1 MQYHSHRCRVKKDFE
16 RKRGRDGGRYR
27 SCPGDL
33 REFLLDWYSRIQH
46 SIDCRIMC
54 RLLKKVFLVKA
65 SMLQQQEHCGE
76 CLTRELQPGH
86 VQIDGGWLN
95 HFRGEYG
102 LTSRKPN
109 RKFKV
114 PRRVL
119 SERLV
124 IFWTSVAKV
133 RTMVMEHFG
142 YDRDFRNID
151 RR

>member
-1 MQYHSHRCRVKKDFE
+1 
-16 RKRGRDGGRYR
+16 
-27 SCPGDL
+27 
-33 REFLLDWYSRIQH
+33 
-46 SIDCRIMC
+46 
-54 RLLKKVFLVKA
+54 
-65 SMLQQQEHCGE
+65 MLQQEHCAE

-86 VQIDGGWLN
+86 VEINGSWLN
-95 HFRGEYG
+95 YFLVEYG

-109 RKFKV
+109 RKCKV
-114 PRRVL
+114 QRRVF

>member
-1 MQYHSHRCRVKKDFE
+1 MQYFSHRHRVKRDFE
-16 RKRGRDGGRYR
+16 RKPGRGGGRWR
-27 SCPGDL
+27 SCPER
-33 REFLLDWYSRIQH
+33 RELLLDWYSRIRH

-54 RLLKKVFLVKA
+54 RLPKKVLLVKA
-65 SMLQQQEHCGE
+65 LMLQQEYCAE
-76 CLTRELQPGH
+76 CLTRGIEPDH
-86 VQIDGGWLN
+86 VHINGTWLREWLVEN
-95 HFRGEYG
+95 R

-119 SERLV
+119 LERLA
-124 IFWTSVAKV
+124 IFWTSVVKV

-142 YDRDFRNID
+142 YDRDIRNID

>member
-1 MQYHSHRCRVKKDFE
+1 
-16 RKRGRDGGRYR
+16 
-27 SCPGDL
+27 
-33 REFLLDWYSRIQH
+33 
-46 SIDCRIMC
+46 
-54 RLLKKVFLVKA
+54 
-65 SMLQQQEHCGE
+65 MLQQQEHCGE

-119 SERLV
+119 LERLA
-124 IFWTSVAKV
+124 IFWTSVVKV

-142 YDRDFRNID
+142 YDRDIRNID